1 MILEHFAGPGG
12 WDTGARLAGITDDI
26 LGVEIVRSTCDTA
39 LAAGHQRLFAD
50 VREMRGARLPRVN
63 AHISSPPCQTFSQ
76 AGKGT
81 GRAHLASLA
90 VALEKVAASGTLPE
104 DAVAEVGDEVL
115 DERSLLVLE
124 PMLTIREHEPEWIA
138 MEQVPAVLPI
148 WEAYAIR
155 LQAMGYHTWTGHLHA
170 ETYGVPQTRKRAF
183 LLARTSGP
191 IAPPM
196 PTHMRYNPRDP
207 DPAPDLFLDR
217 WVTMGDA
224 LTWGMTARPY
234 PTVASGTAKGGTDP
248 QCIGGSG
255 ARAAI
260 AREREAGRWIEQP
273 EDHPLRWAP
282 VFHDQ
287 SGTPYDAEWPYKR
300 PATVVAGRDLI
311 QNPGATANRYNGS
324 TKSRNDGVRV
334 TVAEAGILQSF
345 PPDYPWQ
352 GRRTQQYQQVGDA
365 VPPLMAAAV
374 LRAVTT

>member
-1 MILEHFAGPGG
+1 MSG

-26 LGVEIVRSTCDTA
+26 LGVEIVRTTCDTA

-104 DAVAEVGDEVL
+104 DAVAEVGDQVL

-207 DPAPDLFLDR
+207 DPAADLFLDR

-224 LTWGMTARPY
+224 LCLAEETLVGFPRRADDAGQITTINGVDYRARDLRTADQPSL
-234 PTVASGTAKGGTDP
+234 TVTQK
-248 QCIGGSG
+248 
-255 ARAAI
+255 ARSWKI
-260 AREREAGRWIEQP
+260 WE
-273 EDHPLRWAP
+273 P
-282 VFHDQ
+282 VFNDQ
-287 SGTPYDAEWPYKR
+287 SGTAFDREWPFKR
-300 PATVVAGRDLI
+300 PATVVAGRGLV

-324 TKSRNDGVRV
+324 TKSRNDGVQV
-334 TVAEAGILQSF
+334 SVAQAGVLQSF
-345 PPDYPWQ
+345 PVDYPWH
-352 GRRTQQYQQVGDA
+352 GSRTAQFQQAGDA

-374 LRAVTT
+374 LRAVTS

>member
-1 MILEHFAGPGG
+1 VILEHFAGPGG
-12 WDTGARLAGITDDI
+12 WDTGARLAGIEEDI
-26 LGVEIVRSTCDTA
+26 LGVEIVRATCDTA
-39 LAAGHQRLFAD
+39 IAAGHQRLFAD
-50 VREMRGARLPRVN
+50 VREMRGARLPRVS

-81 GRAHLASLA
+81 GRKHLASLA

-104 DAVAEVGDEVL
+104 DAVAEVGDDVL

-124 PMLTIREHEPEWIA
+124 PMLTIREHTPEWIA

-155 LQAMGYHTWTGHLHA
+155 LQAMGYYTWTGHLHA

-224 LTWGMTARPY
+224 LSLAEETLVGFPRRADGLGEITTINGVDYRARDLRTAEEPSL
-234 PTVASGTAKGGTDP
+234 TVTQK
-248 QCIGGSG
+248 
-255 ARAAI
+255 ARSWKI
-260 AREREAGRWIEQP
+260 WE
-273 EDHPLRWAP
+273 P
-282 VFHDQ
+282 VYHDQ
-287 SGTPYDAEWPYKR
+287 SGTAYDPEWPFKR
-300 PATVVAGRDLI
+300 PATVVAGRGLI

-324 TKSRNDGVRV
+324 TKSRNDGVQV
-334 TVAEAGILQSF
+334 SVAQAGVLQSF
-345 PPDYPWQ
+345 PVDYPWQ
-352 GRRTQQYQQVGDA
+352 GSRTHQFQQAGDA

-374 LRAVTT
+374 LRAVTS